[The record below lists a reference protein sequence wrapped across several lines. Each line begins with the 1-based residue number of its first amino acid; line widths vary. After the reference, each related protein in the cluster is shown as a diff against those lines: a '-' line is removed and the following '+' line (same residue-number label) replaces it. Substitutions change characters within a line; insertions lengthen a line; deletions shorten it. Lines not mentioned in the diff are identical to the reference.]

1 MGVMEEIEIRDD
13 TIRLGQVLKL
23 ANLVE
28 DGVEAKSVIADGQ
41 VQVDGEVVTQR
52 GKQVRPEQTVTVL
65 GAGSVMVRAEH

>member
-28 DGVEAKSVIADGQ
+28 DGVEAKAVIAEGQ

-52 GKQVRPEQTVTVL
+52 GKQVRPGQTVTVL

>member
-28 DGVEAKSVIADGQ
+28 DGVEAKAVIAEGQ

-52 GKQVRPEQTVTVL
+52 GKQVRPGQTVTVL
-65 GAGSVMVRAEH
+65 GAGSVMVRAAH

>member
-1 MGVMEEIEIRDD
+1 MEEIEIRDD

-28 DGVEAKSVIADGQ
+28 DGVEAKAVIAEGQ

-52 GKQVRPEQTVTVL
+52 GKQVRPGQTVTVL